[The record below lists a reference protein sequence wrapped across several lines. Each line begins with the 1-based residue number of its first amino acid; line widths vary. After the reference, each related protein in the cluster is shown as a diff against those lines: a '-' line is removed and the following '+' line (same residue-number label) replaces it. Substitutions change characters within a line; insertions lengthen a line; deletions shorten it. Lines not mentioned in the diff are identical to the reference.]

1 MTRRSSAGTRPQTRP
16 AAPGGA
22 TAAAEHAV
30 NQREFRN
37 ALGCFATG
45 VTIITGR
52 DAEDELVGITANS
65 FSAVSLDPPLVLFS
79 LGRSAYSMKAFISAH
94 NFAVNV
100 LGADQRDLSQRFAT
114 PLVDKWAGVDYVL
127 TESACP
133 FLAGALARFE
143 CSMEHTYDGG
153 DHVIFV
159 GRVLH
164 FEYRPEGQP
173 LLYYRGRYAELVPIA
188 EPEAGRGRS

>member
-1 MTRRSSAGTRPQTRP
+1 MSTQDKTGSPPAP
-16 AAPGGA
+16 AAA
-22 TAAAEHAV
+22 SEAEQAARAV

-45 VTIITGR
+45 VTVITGR
-52 DAEDELVGITANS
+52 GAQDELIGITANS
-65 FSAVSLDPPLVLFS
+65 FSSVSLDPPLVLFS
-79 LGRSAYSMKAFISAH
+79 VGRGSYSMRHFISAH

-100 LGADQRDLSQRFAT
+100 LGEDQRELSQRFAT
-114 PLVDKWAGVDYVL
+114 ALVDKWAGVDYVL

-133 FLAGALARFE
+133 FLSGALARFE

-164 FEYRPEGQP
+164 FEYRPEGRP
-173 LLYYRGRYAELVPIA
+173 LLYFRGRYASLAQE
-188 EPEAGRGRS
+188 S

>member
-1 MTRRSSAGTRPQTRP
+1 MSTNVQFQ
-16 AAPGGA
+16 
-22 TAAAEHAV
+22 AAEGGSAAGAADNDRAQAERAV
-30 NQREFRN
+30 NLREFRN

-52 DAEDELVGITANS
+52 GAQDELVGVTANS
-65 FSAVSLDPPLVLFS
+65 FSSVSLDPPLVLFS
-79 LGRSAYSMKAFISAH
+79 LGRSTYSMRHFISAH

-100 LGADQRDLSQRFAT
+100 LGEDQRELSQRFAT
-114 PLVDKWAGVDYVL
+114 AMVDRWAGVDYVL

-164 FEYRPEGQP
+164 FEYRPEGRP
-173 LLYYRGRYAELVPIA
+173 LLYYRGRYASLD
-188 EPEAGRGRS
+188 GQG